1 VIDEMA
7 IDQELLATALRARDR
22 LVELQHESELA
33 QVGYQHAIRRLHAAG
48 ASLREIADALGIS
61 YQRVHQIV
69 DLSTG
74 KGALKQSGVRS
85 ACSFCGIDGAH
96 ASRVIAGPGI
106 FICDRCVQLATEVL
120 EAAEGRRNE
129 RTSLVCLRATDGRAR
144 CGFCGRRRA
153 DADAMA
159 EAPSRPRSGKLRG
172 RRPGVRICAACVEL
186 CREIVAEEISR
197 A

>member
-1 VIDEMA
+1 MA
-7 IDQELLATALRARDR
+7 VDPELLATTLRARDR

-48 ASLREIADALGIS
+48 ASLREIADVLGIS

-74 KGALKQSGVRS
+74 KGALKRSGIRS
-85 ACSFCGIDGAH
+85 ACSFCGVDGGH
-96 ASRVIAGPGI
+96 ASRIVAGPGI
-106 FICDRCVQLATEVL
+106 FICDGCVQLATEVL
-120 EAAEGRRNE
+120 EARAGRRSD
-129 RTSLVCLRATDGRAR
+129 RASLVCLAATDGRAR
-144 CGFCGRRRA
+144 CGFCGRRRS

-186 CREIVAEEISR
+186 CREIVAEELSR